1 MQENK
6 PIRVFDLEIFPLKY
20 QKIIKVNDYRMEVF
34 EDYLDYFH
42 YIKVEVADDFEE
54 DQDGNMK
61 KDEFGDYIVKK
72 WKIMP
77 IFMNLTIKKS
87 NIAEIKIEWDEDDM
101 IFQLNIYSSSGN
113 VLEILF
119 KKREDYKEI
128 HNFLKSW
135 LLNK

>member
-61 KDEFGDYIVKK
+61 KDEFSDYIVKK

-113 VLEILF
+113 V
-119 KKREDYKEI
+119 
-128 HNFLKSW
+128 S
-135 LLNK
+135 